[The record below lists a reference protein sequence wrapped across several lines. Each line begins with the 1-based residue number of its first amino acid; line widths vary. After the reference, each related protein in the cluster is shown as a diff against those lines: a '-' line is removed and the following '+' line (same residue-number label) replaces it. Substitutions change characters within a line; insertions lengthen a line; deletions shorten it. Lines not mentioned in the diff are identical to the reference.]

1 MLHLTGIFTDT
12 RRQIEAEHVKE
23 TQELQ
28 QCWMELRHVV
38 RCVYR
43 EAGTGFADNKHLEE
57 LERLKPEEREARPS
71 LSTLPDVNK
80 MKELVHRQATNTC
93 TFTCDEQLRL

>member
-1 MLHLTGIFTDT
+1 MC
-12 RRQIEAEHVKE
+12 RQIEAEHEKE

-43 EAGTGFADNKHLEE
+43 EAGTG
-57 LERLKPEEREARPS
+57 
-71 LSTLPDVNK
+71 LSENEDTETSALPDINK
-80 MKELVHRQATNTC
+80 MKELVHR
-93 TFTCDEQLRL
+93 

>member
-1 MLHLTGIFTDT
+1 M
-12 RRQIEAEHVKE
+12 KE

-43 EAGTGFADNKHLEE
+43 EAGTGFLDNKLLEE
-57 LERLKPEEREARPS
+57 RAQQLLTGQGDEQAPAAS
-71 LSTLPDVNK
+71 SSTLPDTEK
-80 MKELVHRQATNTC
+80 MKELVHRC
-93 TFTCDEQLRL
+93 V